1 MNRSAK
7 WKEVYCFSLLV
18 MLFTPQIVHAARA
31 PGRDL
36 PSSNDGGCK
45 TVNPCGGTTPL
56 LASFPAVTLTG
67 SGGKFT
73 VTITPYILGQVASGT
88 TAPYSILSNSGGSA
102 NTVINVGL
110 TSNPSNSS
118 VRLVAVAIGANLPNS
133 GYVTAPTMSMPAG
146 FPYTGSPTPPPSGF
160 PSTPSLSLSDPVT
173 NADAGYTVWALGSN
187 APANVALLVSNS
199 IPNTTAVPTVLNPT
213 DTGFTYSFSPT
224 QPTNGLTQPSS
235 SASYAVVV
243 YNGTGYE
250 IVGGLSLMGEPG
262 PCGGTQ
268 VNPSVNCHSY
278 TSPVNISLAGNV
290 FSDLTRVDNAPSSS
304 TSSTNTGDSADDAAV
319 CTNSLANSSSMYH
332 RLTYTYTPV
341 SNQKVTASTAGSHY
355 ATVLT
360 VTGGTT
366 SACSTL
372 ARDGTDYQAELGS
385 LALTAGTQYTINVGE
400 YPPLDV
406 QTSSCSTAPCPF
418 SADPVLQFTLTATP
432 DSTST
437 AVSCTPT
444 SVTAG
449 QPLSCTATVTDATN
463 STNTASGNVQ
473 FAFTLSGSSTP
484 AATLTSAL
492 TGTTATV
499 NTSGLLAGT
508 YQVVATFQS
517 SVGVYLTSNTSTSV
531 AVVLTPTTTT
541 ESVSSATPLVGAT
554 FNITGTVTKG
564 SSSTLP
570 TGTVVLFDGSTQVG
584 TAISLASGGFSIPV
598 TNAATGSHSY
608 TVQYSGDSLYATS
621 TSSSIQVVVGKD
633 ASTTV
638 LVASGTSLNLN
649 GSVTLTAT
657 VSNGSGTSLT
667 PGGTVTFLNGVA
679 VLGTVSVNNGI
690 ATLTPAA
697 LTSAAGT
704 YGIAAQYS
712 GDTNF
717 TASTSNALSLTVVAP
732 DFSLKAEQPSLT
744 IAEGQT
750 GTSKIDLTAV
760 GGFVQT
766 VTFSCSGLPVNA
778 TCTFSSPTLTPDAAG
793 DLASSTVTIKT
804 GTSTTALN
812 VMQTSGGVVS
822 CFLAGAILFVVR
834 KRKHSFPSRDV
845 GIFRVLLIGLMLA
858 GASVSLCSCGGG
870 GNSSSGNSG
879 SSPVTPAGTYTL
891 VINAAAGSGAPK
903 SVSVQV
909 TVTQ

>member
-7 WKEVYCFSLLV
+7 WKVAYCFSFLV
-18 MLFTPQIVHAARA
+18 MLFIPQIVHAART

-45 TVNPCGGTTPL
+45 IFSTCGGTTPL

-67 SGGKFT
+67 GGGKFT
-73 VTITPYILGQVASGT
+73 VTITPYIWGQVASGT
-88 TAPYSILSNSGGSA
+88 TSPSSILSNSSNSA

-110 TSNPSNSS
+110 TTNPSNSNI
-118 VRLVAVAIGANLPNS
+118 RLVAVAIGTNLPNS
-133 GYVTAPTMSMPAG
+133 GYVTAPTMSMPPG
-146 FPYTGSPTPPPSGF
+146 FPYTGSPSVP
-160 PSTPSLSLSDPVT
+160 PSLSLSDPVT
-173 NADAGYTVWALGSN
+173 NADVGYTVWALGPN
-187 APANVALLVSNS
+187 APANVTLLVSNS

-224 QPTNGLTQPSS
+224 QPTNALTQPSS

-268 VNPSVNCHSY
+268 VNQGTNCHSY
-278 TSPVNISLAGNV
+278 SAPVNISLTGNV

-304 TSSTNTGDSADDAAV
+304 SSSTNTGDSADDAAV

-372 ARDGTDYQAELGS
+372 ALDGTDYQAELGS

-406 QTSSCSTAPCPF
+406 QTSSCSTAACPF
-418 SADPVLQFTLTATP
+418 SSDPVLHFTLTATP

-437 AVSCTPT
+437 AVSCTPA

-449 QPLSCTATVTDATN
+449 QPLSCTATVSDATN

-473 FAFTLSGSSTP
+473 LAFTLSGSSTP

-499 NTSGLLAGT
+499 NTSSLLAGT
-508 YQVVATFQS
+508 YQVVATFQP
-517 SVGVYLTSNTSTSV
+517 SVGVFLTSNTSTSV

-541 ESVSSATPLVGAT
+541 ESVSSATPIAGAT
-554 FNITGTVTKG
+554 FNITGTVAKG

-598 TNAATGSHSY
+598 TAATIGSHSY
-608 TVQYSGDSLYATS
+608 TVQYSGDSLYAAS
-621 TSSSIQVVVGKD
+621 KSSPVQVVVGKD

-638 LVASGTSLNLN
+638 VVASGSSLNLN

-679 VLGTVSVNNGI
+679 TLGTASVNNGI
-690 ATLTPAA
+690 ATLTPVA

-704 YGIAAQYS
+704 YVITAQYS
-712 GDTNF
+712 GDANF

-750 GTSKIDLTAV
+750 GSSKIDLTAV

-766 VTFSCSGLPVNA
+766 VTFSCSGLPANT
-778 TCTFSSPTLTPDAAG
+778 TCTFSSPTITPDAAG

-804 GTSTTALN
+804 ETSTTALN
-812 VMQTSGGVVS
+812 VTEKSKGVFS
-822 CFLAGAILFVVR
+822 CFLAGAILFVLR
-834 KRKHSFPSRDV
+834 KRRHSFPFRDV
-845 GIFRVLLIGLMLA
+845 GIFRVLLIGLMLV
-858 GASVSLCSCGGG
+858 GASLSLCSCGG
-870 GNSSSGNSG
+870 NSSPGNNG
-879 SSPVTPAGTYTL
+879 SSPVTPAGTYTV
-891 VINAAAGSGAPK
+891 VINAAAGSGASK